1 MRSAHRQWTRGI
13 LSMCYS
19 SMWFLKLLPCVFWAS
34 CAGSELA
41 VVLACWERGY
51 CCRPCAHRSHRV
63 HLLQRGFN
71 VDKKDVHDLLA
82 HMRQLEKNALGSL
95 TLGSPGLGKAIE
107 AERLTASKQ
116 SAAELCASESV
127 TIIAAGENLPSLL
140 SLLGQLTH
148 LERLKLLDV
157 RFTRATMTALAA
169 ALGQM
174 TQLQV
179 RCLVDC
185 HRHASCSTAGQFCM
199 FMLCRTATFMPL

>member
-1 MRSAHRQWTRGI
+1 MH
-13 LSMCYS
+13 
-19 SMWFLKLLPCVFWAS
+19 F
-34 CAGSELA
+34 
-41 VVLACWERGY
+41 
-51 CCRPCAHRSHRV
+51 
-63 HLLQRGFN
+63 LQRGFN

-82 HMRQLEKNALGSL
+82 RMRQLEKNDLGCL

-127 TIIAAGENLPSLL
+127 TIIAAGENLPSVL